1 MKTSIKILTVLFAL
15 FLINEKMHAQQDP
28 LYSMYMFDKALI
40 NPAFTGSSNWAVGTV
55 KYRNQYSGLEGNPTT
70 QTFNFHTPITKRHIG
85 LGFKVIND
93 EVAIVK
99 NLNAALLY
107 SYHLNFARGKL
118 SVGLETG
125 IVSRRIDYSELILST
140 EIDNS
145 IPDGASSAIV
155 PDVSWGLYYQRK
167 QFYAGFSQSHII
179 KSNFND
185 NTINDSESKLFSH
198 LYFLTGTV
206 FDLAKKISF
215 EPSILVK
222 SVAGAPIQLDLNT
235 MFFYDGRIGVGL
247 QYRTGDA
254 VVALFKINILEQLR
268 FAYAYDVVMSGL
280 SDAGAS
286 GSHEIILSYGIKLP
300 PPPSKKEVHPRYYF

>member
-1 MKTSIKILTVLFAL
+1 MNTNIKIITVLLSF
-15 FLINEKMHAQQDP
+15 FFISGKICAQQDP

-40 NPAFTGSSNWAVGTV
+40 NPAFAGSSNWAVGTV

-70 QTFNFHTPITKRHIG
+70 QTINFHTPITKRHIG

-145 IPDGASSAIV
+145 IPEGTSSAIV

-167 QFYAGFSQSHII
+167 QFYAGFSQSHIV

-185 NTINDSESKLFSH
+185 NTVSESQSKLFSH

-206 FDLAKKISF
+206 VDLTEKVSI
-215 EPSILVK
+215 EPSLLIK
-222 SVAGAPIQLDLNT
+222 SVSGTPLQLDLNA
-235 MFFYDGRIGVGL
+235 MFFYDDRVGVGV

-254 VVALFKINILEQLR
+254 IVAILKVNILEQLR
-268 FAYAYDVVMSGL
+268 FPYAYDVVTSGL
-280 SDAGAS
+280 SDAGAG

-300 PPPSKKEVHPRYYF
+300 PPPSQKEVHPRYYF